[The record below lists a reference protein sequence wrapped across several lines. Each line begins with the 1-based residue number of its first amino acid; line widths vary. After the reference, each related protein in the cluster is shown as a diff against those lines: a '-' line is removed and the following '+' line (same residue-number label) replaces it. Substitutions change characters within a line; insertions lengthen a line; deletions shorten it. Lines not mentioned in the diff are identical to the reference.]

1 MANGTRSTSASKHK
15 QIAERAYQLYM
26 LEDRAGDHALE
37 HWLRAEREVEL
48 MRRLSR
54 AKAPVKRVNL
64 PPLEAWCTSVYEPES
79 QYDSRR
85 LVAASSSLAASA
97 AI

>member
-54 AKAPVKRVNL
+54 AKVPVKRVNL
-64 PPLEAWCTSVYEPES
+64 PPLEAWCTSDYEPENR
-79 QYDSRR
+79 YDTRR
-85 LVAASSSLAASA
+85 LVASPSLAASA